1 MSCSGMCSGLYTL
14 NRDHFPFGWVYANAD
29 FFCSSA
35 KKKLCRRCSQT
46 RISYSDQIPK
56 ELIPSRLCVPRQ
68 LWVFYWRFWRLDHLF
83 PNASDGSVCLLLSRM
98 HTCPRE
104 GSQTCN
110 KGRITDLKIAAY
122 TCRLTFSQPGRR
134 WIQWLHQMS
143 PRGCCEHKAD

>member
-1 MSCSGMCSGLYTL
+1 MLWFVHTKRRVFYNLAEVMQMQI
-14 NRDHFPFGWVYANAD
+14 
-29 FFCSSA
+29 SSVA
-35 KKKLCRRCSQT
+35 QQKKKKLWRRGSQM
-46 RISYSDQIPK
+46 RIGSSDQIPK

-83 PNASDGSVCLLLSRM
+83 PNASDSSVCLLLSRM

-110 KGRITDLKIAAY
+110 KGRIADLKIAVY
-122 TCRLTFSQPGRR
+122 TCRLTFSQSGRR

>member
-1 MSCSGMCSGLYTL
+1 MSSSGICSGLYTL
-14 NRDHFPFGWVYANAD
+14 NGDYFSLGWVQTQI
-29 FFCSSA
+29 SSVA
-35 KKKLCRRCSQT
+35 QQKKMWRRGSQT
-46 RISYSDQIPK
+46 RIDYSDQIPK

-110 KGRITDLKIAAY
+110 KGRITDPKIAAY
-122 TCRLTFSQPGRR
+122 TCRLTFSQPSRR